1 MLNYEKQ
8 LNLGN
13 IYSDSLLILILNFSS
28 ELRQF
33 CGIDKFPDASK
44 WTRFKQDFCDYLKDM
59 FIALVDVT
67 ENNAKYINSC
77 IRRLKSYFKAMG
89 IEKSDDDI
97 YKLAYSSLPKV
108 ASRDSSIR
116 KMYSNG
122 HFCYGRKFGIITNG
136 CGTDEWNKL
145 SLQVLLNFLLS

>member
-1 MLNYEKQ
+1 MESVTDNWNTLYDMNKD
-8 LNLGN
+8 N
-13 IYSDSLLILILNFSS
+13 SILN
-28 ELRQF
+28 
-33 CGIDKFPDASK
+33 
-44 WTRFKQDFCDYLKDM
+44 
-59 FIALVDVT
+59 DVIT
-67 ENNAKYINSC
+67 TDCYSGCINAKYINSC

-108 ASRDSSIR
+108 ASSDSSIR